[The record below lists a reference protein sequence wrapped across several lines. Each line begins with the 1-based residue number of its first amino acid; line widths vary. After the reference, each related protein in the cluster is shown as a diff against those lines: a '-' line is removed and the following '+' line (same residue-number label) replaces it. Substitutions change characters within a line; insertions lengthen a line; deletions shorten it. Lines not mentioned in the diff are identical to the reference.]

1 MSGPLTD
8 GAARV
13 LLGPVLMVGAA
24 ILIKGY
30 AAVGDGFSAGLVIAL
45 GLLLQYVAFGREH
58 VEKRLPLS
66 HLPRF
71 ALGSLLVVLL
81 LVFVPVAAGLPPL
94 THQPAAAQA
103 PKFGTLELTTALAF
117 DAALCVLVVGS
128 VIGIVHAVGQSRE
141 EGER

>member
-24 ILIKGY
+24 LLVKGY
-30 AAVGDGFSAGLVIAL
+30 SGVGDGFSAGLVIAL
-45 GLLLQYVAFGREH
+45 GLLLQYVAFGREQ
-58 VEKRLPLS
+58 VEQRLPLA
-66 HLPRF
+66 HLPRL
-71 ALGSLLVVLL
+71 ALGSLLVLLL

-94 THQPAAAQA
+94 THQPSAAEA
-103 PKFGTLELTTALAF
+103 PKLGTLELTTAFAF

-128 VIGIVHAVGQSRE
+128 VIAIVHAVGQSRE
-141 EGER
+141 GDGR